1 VAIYKYIALDKLGDR
16 QSGTI
21 DAPSEELSLKKLREE
36 GLTPIEITL
45 VKEPN
50 NVEDILARFREIP
63 SEKLVYFT
71 RQLATMID
79 SGMTPLR
86 SLAVLEEQEENP
98 RFHEIIGR
106 VISRIEDG
114 TPMWVALEEHPK
126 TFSRL
131 FVAMVRS
138 GEESGSLDSAL
149 TELSNQLEKAEKLR
163 KAIRSAILYPKIIL
177 SFAFLILSGILIFI
191 IPRFTKIFEDT
202 VAQSAQPAPGQAAPD
217 TSLPLPTEIVVSL
230 SNLLYPMGEKNFA
243 WFLNISAR
251 FIILLLL
258 IFMIRRLIRY
268 ILSQPG
274 PRTTWDAFKLRAPMK
289 IGPLIQKITV
299 ARFARTFSSL
309 LASGISPVQAME
321 IVADTAGNVLV
332 SSAVL
337 QARQEMLA
345 GSTISEPLAR
355 SGAFPAIVVRMIE
368 VGEET
373 GRLEDMLEKI
383 ADFFEEEVDI
393 SIRGL
398 TALVEPIMILF
409 VGIII
414 GAVIIAIYLPMFSI
428 YDKIGTG
435 AATIFFYTRQK
446 TLRSYQDDLAK

>member
-1 VAIYKYIALDKLGDR
+1 MAIYKYIALDKLGKR

-21 DAPSEELSLKKLREE
+21 DAPSEELSLQKLREE
-36 GLTPIEITL
+36 GLTPLEIAL
-45 VKEPN
+45 AKEPN
-50 NVEDILARFREIP
+50 NVEDILARFREVP
-63 SEKLVYFT
+63 SEKLVYFA

-86 SLAVLEEQEENP
+86 SLAALEEQEDNP
-98 RFHEIIGR
+98 RFKDIIGQ

-114 TPMWVALEEHPK
+114 TPMWVALEEHPR

-131 FVAMVRS
+131 FIAMVRS
-138 GEESGSLDSAL
+138 GEESGSLDQAL
-149 TELSNQLEKAEKLR
+149 SELANQLEKAEKLR
-163 KAIRSAILYPKIIL
+163 KAIRSATLYPKIIL

-191 IPRFTKIFEDT
+191 VPRFTTIFKDT
-202 VAQSAQPAPGQAAPD
+202 VAQSAPPVPGQAAPD

-230 SNLLYPMGEKNFA
+230 SNLLYPAGDKDFA
-243 WFLNISAR
+243 WVINISIR
-251 FIILLLL
+251 FLLLL
-258 IFMIRRLIRY
+258 GLIFFIRRLVRY
-268 ILSQPG
+268 VLSQPG
-274 PRTTWDAFKLRAPMK
+274 PRATWDAFKLRAPMK

-309 LASGISPVQAME
+309 LAAGISPVQAME
-321 IVADTAGNVLV
+321 IVADTSGNVLI

-337 QARQEMLA
+337 QARQEMLS
-345 GSTISEPLAR
+345 GSTISETLAK

-393 SIRGL
+393 AIRGL
-398 TALVEPIMILF
+398 TSLVEPLMILG
-409 VGIII
+409 VGLVI
-414 GAVIIAIYLPMFSI
+414 GAVIIAIYLPMLSI
-428 YDKIGTG
+428 YDKIGAG
-435 AATIFFYTRQK
+435 AGALVFYYSRK
-446 TLRSYQDDLAK
+446 WNLKK